1 MDGAIYALLA
11 WLEDS
16 VLGEGLR
23 DSGVWT
29 YAWLNLAHI
38 LGIGTLLGSVLV
50 LDLRLLGA
58 WRSIPVAVLARPTVP
73 LAAVGF
79 AVAVVSGAAMITV
92 NAVGYAGNPFLYT
105 KLPLIGLAV
114 VNVLVTQRLAAW
126 QRARAGDAPG
136 PRDAGQLAVAGGLSL
151 VLWLAVIACGRMIGY
166 W

>member
-1 MDGAIYALLA
+1 VDELIYALLV

-16 VLGEGLR
+16 ALGEGLR
-23 DSGVWT
+23 GSGVWT

-38 LGIGTLLGSVLV
+38 FGIGTLLGAVLV
-50 LDLRLLGA
+50 LDLRLLGV

-79 AVAVVSGAAMITV
+79 AAAVISGATMITV
-92 NAVGYAGNPFLYT
+92 NAVGYAGNPFLYA

-114 VNVLVTQRLAAW
+114 VNVLVTQRLTAW
-126 QRARAGDAPG
+126 RRARAGEPSLQNDA
-136 PRDAGQLAVAGGLSL
+136 RQLAAVGGLSL
-151 VLWLAVIACGRMIGY
+151 VLWLAVIVCGRMIGY